1 MLAVDGGCAILS
13 VELDLLEG
21 EETPRVTVRGA
32 LPLAEIAATALL
44 ELRCRVELP
53 GAIDDMVRLLER
65 RDDARGRVFIITS
78 DPVTE
83 EDVVLDLG
91 RGFALGPDA
100 VSRLEM
106 VAGIT
111 EVGLS
116 LSTPREFRVR

>member
-1 MLAVDGGCAILS
+1 
-13 VELDLLEG
+13 
-21 EETPRVTVRGA
+21 
-32 LPLAEIAATALL
+32 
-44 ELRCRVELP
+44 
-53 GAIDDMVRLLER
+53 MVRLLER
-65 RDDARGRVFIITS
+65 RDDARGRVIIVTS

-83 EDVVLDLG
+83 EDVILNLG